1 VTGTA
6 SVRPTKGRMDL
17 WQTLERRT
25 TIRRFADR
33 PVDSAIVRKAVRAAL
48 HAPAYN
54 HLWEWAF
61 LRIRDADLRVRLADA
76 FGIHDLSD
84 PAALHVLFD
93 SRPEEARRIY
103 LRALPLQRTMLLS
116 APTLLM
122 PVYRPK
128 RGETGVT
135 GPVDLNAHASIW
147 MGIAYL
153 LLSLTEDGVGGCT
166 LVPNGSQEGKRLL
179 GVPDDK
185 CRVPLVA
192 ARRSPKRLR
201 HWAEPVGIVVRRAV
215 SRTRH

>member
-1 VTGTA
+1 
-6 SVRPTKGRMDL
+6 
-17 WQTLERRT
+17 
-25 TIRRFADR
+25 
-33 PVDSAIVRKAVRAAL
+33 VRAAL

-61 LRIRDADLRVRLADA
+61 LRIRDAELRVRLADA

-93 SRPEEARRIY
+93 SLPEEARRIC

-122 PVYRPK
+122 PVYRVK
-128 RGETGVT
+128 RREASPT
-135 GPVDLNAHASIW
+135 GPTDRNAQAAIW

-179 GVPDDK
+179 GVPHDE